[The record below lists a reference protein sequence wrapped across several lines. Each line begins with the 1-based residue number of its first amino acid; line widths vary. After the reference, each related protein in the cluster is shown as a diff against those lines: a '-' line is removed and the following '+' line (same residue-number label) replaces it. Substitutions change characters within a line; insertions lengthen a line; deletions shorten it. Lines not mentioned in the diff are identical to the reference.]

1 MNQCVPSWDLDD
13 PNPPPQPRLDFQSQP
28 NLSPGPAVPM
38 QDFEVAELTWENG
51 NILSHGFGAPRIIK
65 AMPKYPTTV
74 TTPTA
79 TVPSSTGITWPKQQ
93 MTGGGTLEEVVN
105 EATRSHMLPPVL
117 RHMLPPVPLPSTN
130 FMPWTSTVQAAQ
142 VAVDMLVPC
151 TREEVV
157 EPVMAGRKRARVV
170 GEDGRVCA
178 SQGSAAPGRGESTL
192 VTLDTCGGAGVGED
206 MGFTTTTNN
215 STSLSPGDGE
225 GGGSPETENA
235 STGGGDANESI
246 CQSLRSKAIYLIK
259 NLYMVSLCFAQFVI
273 NIC

>member
-13 PNPPPQPRLDFQSQP
+13 PNPPPQLRLYFQSQP

-38 QDFEVAELTWENG
+38 PDFEVAELTWENG
-51 NILSHGFGAPRIIK
+51 NISSHGLGAPRIVK
-65 AMPKYPTTV
+65 AMPKYPTTS
-74 TTPTA
+74 TTPTV

-105 EATRSHMLPPVL
+105 EATRSHMLPQI
-117 RHMLPPVPLPSTN
+117 PLPGTN
-130 FMPWTSTVQAAQ
+130 FIPWTSTVHAAQ
-142 VAVDMLVPC
+142 AAVDMLVPC
-151 TREEVV
+151 TRDEVV
-157 EPVMAGRKRARVV
+157 EPVMAGRKRARIV

-178 SQGSAAPGRGESTL
+178 SQGSAAPGRAESTL
-192 VTLDTCGGAGVGED
+192 VTLDTCGGAGAGED

-215 STSLSPGDGE
+215 STSLSAGDGE

-235 STGGGDANESI
+235 STGGGDANDSI
-246 CQSLRSKAIYLIK
+246 CQSLRSKAIHLIK
-259 NLYMVSLCFAQFVI
+259 ILYTVSLCFSQFVL

>member
-13 PNPPPQPRLDFQSQP
+13 PNPPPQLRLDFQSQP
-28 NLSPGPAVPM
+28 NLSRVPAVPM
-38 QDFEVAELTWENG
+38 PDFEVAELMWENG
-51 NILSHGFGAPRIIK
+51 NISSHGLGVPRIVK
-65 AMPKYPTTV
+65 VMPKYPTTI

-79 TVPSSTGITWPKQQ
+79 TVPSSTGTTWPKQQ

-105 EATRSHMLPPVL
+105 EATRSHMLPPV
-117 RHMLPPVPLPSTN
+117 PLPSTN
-130 FMPWTSTVQAAQ
+130 FIPWTSTVQVAQ
-142 VAVDMLVPC
+142 AAVDMLVPC
-151 TREEVV
+151 TRDEVV

-178 SQGSAAPGRGESTL
+178 SQGSAVPGRAESTL
-192 VTLDTCGGAGVGED
+192 VTLDTCGGAGAGED
-206 MGFTTTTNN
+206 MGFTTSTNN

-225 GGGSPETENA
+225 GGTGSPETENA
-235 STGGGDANESI
+235 SIGGGDANDSI

-259 NLYMVSLCFAQFVI
+259 ILYMVSLCFAQFVI